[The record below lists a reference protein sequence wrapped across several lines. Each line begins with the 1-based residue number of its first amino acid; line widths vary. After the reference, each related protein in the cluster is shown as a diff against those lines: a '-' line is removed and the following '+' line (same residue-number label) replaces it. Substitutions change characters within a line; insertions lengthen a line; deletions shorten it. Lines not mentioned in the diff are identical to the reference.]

1 MRLIKTKISLF
12 IGANKISFYKFFF
25 TGSITFTLNY
35 FLVWLFFD
43 FFHLDYKKSIS
54 FAYLVVVFFHFFLN
68 RHFTFSSDR
77 KFLGIKKN
85 FFIHV
90 IKYLSMLII
99 NYSVTMLF
107 AFFVVQILHKSP
119 YLSIFVSTC
128 FTSILSYL
136 LMKYF
141 IFYKG

>member
-1 MRLIKTKISLF
+1 MKLMKAEISLF
-12 IGANKISFYKFFF
+12 IGANKISFYKFIF
-25 TGSITFTLNY
+25 TGSITFALNY
-35 FLVWLFFD
+35 FLVWFFFD
-43 FFHLDYKKSIS
+43 LFHLDYKKSIS
-54 FAYLVVVFFHFFLN
+54 FAYLAVVFAHFFLN
-68 RHFTFSSDR
+68 RQFTFSSDS
-77 KFLGIKKN
+77 KFFSIKKN

-107 AFFVVQILHKSP
+107 AFFIVQISHKSP